1 MEAVGFVVD
10 PATFERKSVGPVWG
24 TIFFQFA
31 QGCFPAAGWSDIV
44 VPIITAWLKM
54 INRIAAG
61 NSGTH
66 EVYFMDGPYLIVA
79 RSVNETSVSLELV
92 DDHPTKVTTP
102 VSANLSMLLENAVA
116 VGNKVEKECHAR
128 GWHDRDTTSLSH
140 ELRRATTVNRP
151 LH

>member
-10 PATFERKSVGPVWG
+10 TATFERKSGGPVWG
-24 TIFFQFA
+24 TIFFQFGR
-31 QGCFPAAGWSDIV
+31 GCFPAPGWSDIV
-44 VPIITAWLKM
+44 VPIIAAWLTM

-61 NSGTH
+61 KSGTH

-116 VGNKVEKECHAR
+116 VGNQVEKECQAR
-128 GWHDRDTTSLSH
+128 RWHDRDTTSLSN
-140 ELRRATTVNRP
+140 ELRRATTAHPP